1 MLESEIEKY
10 LVKRVKQIGGKAYKF
25 TSPAHRGVP
34 DRILVLPR
42 GHVIFCEVKNE
53 RGRLS
58 VLQQIELQWMKS
70 LGHRVAV
77 VYSIEDIDALME
89 YIDEF
94 CG

>member
-53 RGRLS
+53 KGRLS

-70 LGHRVAV
+70 LGHIVAV
-77 VYSIEDIDALME
+77 VYSIEDVDALME

>member
-70 LGHRVAV
+70 LGHRVVV
-77 VYSIEDIDALME
+77 VYSIEDVDALME

>member
-42 GHVIFCEVKNE
+42 GHVIFCEVKN
-53 RGRLS
+53 
-58 VLQQIELQWMKS
+58 
-70 LGHRVAV
+70 
-77 VYSIEDIDALME
+77 
-89 YIDEF
+89 
-94 CG
+94 